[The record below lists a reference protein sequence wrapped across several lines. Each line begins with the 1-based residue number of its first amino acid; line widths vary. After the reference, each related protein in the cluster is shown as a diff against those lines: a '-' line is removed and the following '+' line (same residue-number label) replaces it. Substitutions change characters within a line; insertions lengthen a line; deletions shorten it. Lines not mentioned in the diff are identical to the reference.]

1 MKNSADLLQNEDINL
16 RLRTLNLIRWIAVL
30 GQFSAV
36 VIAFFYFQIVFN
48 IYICILLILL
58 SVTLNIAVSV
68 LYPLTKIL
76 NYNETFFY
84 LVFDLIQLI
93 SLLYLTGGLTNPF
106 CVLILAPLVIAA
118 TYLDFRRTVMITV
131 IAIVSLNFLAYYYY
145 PLESITLGISK
156 GDFSGFEIFLIWS
169 ALVITSIFIT
179 AYCFRVADDS
189 RKTRQALR
197 QSQLSLSNEEQVSA
211 LMSLTAAAVHELG
224 TPLSTISIINKELV
238 NNNKDGAL
246 SEDLLVIQSQLE
258 RCKEILERLRSNNLS
273 DKSNEFIN
281 QLNFIRLI
289 NEIVS
294 PYDDNK
300 IKFHISFDDYFERD
314 KVVIHRSAELVH
326 ALTNII
332 DNAFKY
338 AVNSVEI
345 SLKNEEGK
353 IIIEIVDDGPG
364 FASEIYPFLGEPY
377 LRNNRDKDKEGLGLG
392 LFISKNLLAKSL
404 GEIKFLYRKNKGGC
418 VQVIL
423 IKSALGLEDE

>member
-1 MKNSADLLQNEDINL
+1 M
-16 RLRTLNLIRWIAVL
+16 
-30 GQFSAV
+30 
-36 VIAFFYFQIVFN
+36 
-48 IYICILLILL
+48 
-58 SVTLNIAVSV
+58 
-68 LYPLTKIL
+68 
-76 NYNETFFY
+76 
-84 LVFDLIQLI
+84 VFDLIQLV

-118 TYLDFRRTVMITV
+118 TYLDFRRTVLITV
-131 IAIVSLNFLAYYYY
+131 VAIISLNFLAYYYF
-145 PLESITLGISK
+145 PLESITLGIGK
-156 GDFSGFEIFLIWS
+156 DDFSGFEIFLIWS

-238 NNNKDGAL
+238 NNNKDGVL
-246 SEDLLVIQSQLE
+246 GEDLLVIQSQLE

-281 QLNFIRLI
+281 QLNFVRLI

-294 PYDDNK
+294 PYDNDK
-300 IKFHISFDDYFERD
+300 IKFDIFFDDYFERD
-314 KVVIHRSAELVH
+314 KVVIPRSAELVH
-326 ALTNII
+326 SITNII

-338 AVNSVEI
+338 AINSVEI
-345 SLKNEEGK
+345 SLKNEQEK

-377 LRNNRDKDKEGLGLG
+377 LRNNRDKNKEGLGLG

-423 IKSALGLEDE
+423 IKSALGLQNE

>member
-1 MKNSADLLQNEDINL
+1 M
-16 RLRTLNLIRWIAVL
+16 L

-84 LVFDLIQLI
+84 LVFDLIQLV

-118 TYLDFRRTVMITV
+118 TYLDFRRTVLITV
-131 IAIVSLNFLAYYYY
+131 VAIISLNFLAYYYF
-145 PLESITLGISK
+145 PLESITLGIGK
-156 GDFSGFEIFLIWS
+156 DDFSGFEIFLIWS

-238 NNNKDGAL
+238 NNNKDGVL
-246 SEDLLVIQSQLE
+246 GEDLLVIQS
-258 RCKEILERLRSNNLS
+258 LS
-273 DKSNEFIN
+273 
-281 QLNFIRLI
+281 LI
-289 NEIVS
+289 
-294 PYDDNK
+294 
-300 IKFHISFDDYFERD
+300 HI
-314 KVVIHRSAELVH
+314 
-326 ALTNII
+326 
-332 DNAFKY
+332 
-338 AVNSVEI
+338 
-345 SLKNEEGK
+345 
-353 IIIEIVDDGPG
+353 
-364 FASEIYPFLGEPY
+364 
-377 LRNNRDKDKEGLGLG
+377 
-392 LFISKNLLAKSL
+392 
-404 GEIKFLYRKNKGGC
+404 
-418 VQVIL
+418 
-423 IKSALGLEDE
+423 

>member
-1 MKNSADLLQNEDINL
+1 M
-16 RLRTLNLIRWIAVL
+16 
-30 GQFSAV
+30 
-36 VIAFFYFQIVFN
+36 
-48 IYICILLILL
+48 
-58 SVTLNIAVSV
+58 
-68 LYPLTKIL
+68 
-76 NYNETFFY
+76 
-84 LVFDLIQLI
+84 VFDLIQLV

-106 CVLILAPLVIAA
+106 SVLILAPLVIAA
-118 TYLDFRRTVMITV
+118 TYLDFRRTVLITV
-131 IAIVSLNFLAYYYY
+131 VAIISLNFLAYYYF
-145 PLESITLGISK
+145 PLESITLGIGK
-156 GDFSGFEIFLIWS
+156 DDFSGFEIFLIWS

-238 NNNKDGAL
+238 NNNKDGVL
-246 SEDLLVIQSQLE
+246 GEDLLVIQSQLE

-281 QLNFIRLI
+281 QLNFVRLI

-294 PYDDNK
+294 PYDNDQ
-300 IKFHISFDDYFERD
+300 IKFDIFFDDYFERD
-314 KVVIHRSAELVH
+314 KVVIPRSAELVH
-326 ALTNII
+326 SLTNII

-338 AVNSVEI
+338 AINSVEI
-345 SLKNEEGK
+345 SLKNEQEK
-353 IIIEIVDDGPG
+353 IIIEIIDDGPG

-377 LRNNRDKDKEGLGLG
+377 LRNNRDKNKEGLGLG

-423 IKSALGLEDE
+423 IKSALGLQNE

>member
-1 MKNSADLLQNEDINL
+1 MKNYTDLLQSEDINL

-131 IAIVSLNFLAYYYY
+131 VAIVSLNFLAYYYY
-145 PLESITLGISK
+145 PLESITLGIGK
-156 GDFSGFEIFLIWS
+156 DDFSGFEIFLIWS

-246 SEDLLVIQSQLE
+246 SEDLLVIQSQLK

-300 IKFHISFDDYFERD
+300 IKFDISFDDYFERD
-314 KVVIHRSAELVH
+314 KVVIPRSTEIVH
-326 ALTNII
+326 SLTNII

-353 IIIEIVDDGPG
+353 ITIEIVDDGPG

-377 LRNNRDKDKEGLGLG
+377 LRNNRDKNKEGLGLG

-423 IKSALGLEDE
+423 IKSALGLQNE

>member
-1 MKNSADLLQNEDINL
+1 MNNSLELSQNEDINL

-58 SVTLNIAVSV
+58 SVTLNIVVSV

-84 LVFDLIQLI
+84 LVFDLIQLV

-118 TYLDFRRTVMITV
+118 TYLDFRRTVLITV
-131 IAIVSLNFLAYYYY
+131 VAIISLNFLAYYYF
-145 PLESITLGISK
+145 PLESITLGIGK
-156 GDFSGFEIFLIWS
+156 DDFSGFEIFLIWS

-238 NNNKDGAL
+238 NNNKDGVL
-246 SEDLLVIQSQLE
+246 GEDLLVIQSQLE

-294 PYDDNK
+294 PYDENK
-300 IKFHISFDDYFERD
+300 IKFHISFDDYSPKIVSSE
-314 KVVIHRSAELVH
+314 E
-326 ALTNII
+326 II
-332 DNAFKY
+332 DQLSQSTDTNNLSDYLSAMD
-338 AVNSVEI
+338 ETI
-345 SLKNEEGK
+345 SQ
-353 IIIEIVDDGPG
+353 
-364 FASEIYPFLGEPY
+364 
-377 LRNNRDKDKEGLGLG
+377 RN
-392 LFISKNLLAKSL
+392 
-404 GEIKFLYRKNKGGC
+404 
-418 VQVIL
+418 
-423 IKSALGLEDE
+423 